1 MVTQRG
7 KAMKRRA
14 TIAILAVL
22 LPPTAFAGNS
32 AALPSLHEISR
43 TTDDKYRYEI
53 VEATCSD
60 MARFLASSPEP
71 GNSGRPAFVAWLAQQ
86 PGNFVF
92 VTRLSSGKETGERG
106 CFVRTDSGYRIT
118 VHGRAEI
125 VEYSR
130 SH

>member
-1 MVTQRG
+1 MV
-7 KAMKRRA
+7 KEMKLRA
-14 TIAILAVL
+14 TFTIL
-22 LPPTAFAGNS
+22 TALFTSPSFAGNPDS
-32 AALPSLHEISR
+32 LPSLREISR

-71 GNSGRPAFVAWLAQQ
+71 GNPGRPAFVAWLAQQ

-92 VTRLSSGKETGERG
+92 VTRLSNGKETGERG
-106 CFVRTDSGYRIT
+106 CFVRTDYGYRIT
-118 VHGRAEI
+118 VHGRAQS
-125 VEYSR
+125 VEYYR